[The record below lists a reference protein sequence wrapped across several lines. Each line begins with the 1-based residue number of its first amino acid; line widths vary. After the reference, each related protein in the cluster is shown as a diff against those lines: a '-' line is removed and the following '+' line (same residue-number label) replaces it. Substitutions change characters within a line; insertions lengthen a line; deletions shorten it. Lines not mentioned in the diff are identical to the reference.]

1 MDLRAELTAVAQ
13 DPERS
18 RRTAYAELLTVTL
31 HVRGPQLLRY
41 AVTDPGTGRRALPAF
56 LNKEDAGR
64 FWALAAPG
72 AVVTLEAIG
81 LRALA
86 GEARQVGA
94 LVIDPAEI
102 NLVLDRAEL
111 LPLSAGQIPGRFAVW
126 LQELGRLGRSAAE
139 VIAQLRHAHVH
150 VITGKA
156 PDGDSQFYLLEKSED
171 GTQAVPCFSSVQSL
185 TQFAEVRRLFE
196 GHHDYAVALV
206 DGAYCLQAA
215 AGMGAYVLIDPESP
229 WETQLE
235 PTLL

>member
-1 MDLRAELTAVAQ
+1 MDLRAELAAVAQ

-18 RRTAYAELLTVTL
+18 RRTAYAELLIATL
-31 HVRGPQLLRY
+31 HVRGPQPLHY

-56 LNKEDAGR
+56 LTAEEASR
-64 FWALAAPG
+64 FWATAAPG
-72 AVVTLEAIG
+72 AVVNLEAIG
-81 LRALA
+81 LSALA

-94 LVIDPAEI
+94 LVIDPMGI
-102 NLVLDRAEL
+102 NLVLDRSEL
-111 LPLSAGQIPGRFAVW
+111 MPLALGQIPGQFAVW
-126 LQELGRLGRSAAE
+126 LQELGRLGRSDTE

-150 VITGKA
+150 VITGKTSG
-156 PDGDSQFYLLEKSED
+156 GDPQFYLLEKSED

-229 WETQLE
+229 WEKQLE